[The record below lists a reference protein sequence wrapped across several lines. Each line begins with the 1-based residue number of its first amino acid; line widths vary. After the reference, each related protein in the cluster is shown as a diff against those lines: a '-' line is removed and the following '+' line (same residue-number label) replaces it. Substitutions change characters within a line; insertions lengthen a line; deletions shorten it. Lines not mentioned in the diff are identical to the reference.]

1 MTHQGGTVMSK
12 VDGFDAYWTTEP
24 AKDPALERI
33 SLVMAARS
41 MIVAR
46 RALEGPLPIDFIAD
60 PVVDVLMALYVAQ
73 ADGRS
78 PSADELVRAS
88 TVSPH
93 VTRRWL
99 AAITA
104 EGLITIDD
112 TGVSLTEEGD
122 VRVTAAIRAVV
133 RSQIALHGPG

>member
-1 MTHQGGTVMSK
+1 MSEIK
-12 VDGFDAYWTTEP
+12 GFDAYWTTEP
-24 AKDPALERI
+24 ADDPALERM

-46 RALEGPLPIDFIAD
+46 RALEGPLPIDLIAD

-78 PSADELVRAS
+78 PPPAELERATS
-88 TVSPH
+88 VSPM

-99 AAITA
+99 SAIAAQ
-104 EGLITIDD
+104 GLIAVEEQ
-112 TGVSLTEEGD
+112 GVSLTEEGD
-122 VRVTAAIRAVV
+122 ARVAAAIRAVI
-133 RSQIALHGPG
+133 RSQLGLHAPA